1 MIHIILMKCEL
12 VRRKMDIIISNCHL
26 KKIKSAGDSLIGQFK
41 VISPLI
47 WYNLCKLNS
56 LFLFLNKCDFMAISF
71 STINGGDLFYWSG
84 YSDVYVAEFFTIY
97 VGSEITVFDGID
109 RTEMMLFSRGILKFH
124 VTWFKIIPIITGMI
138 KRNV

>member
-1 MIHIILMKCEL
+1 
-12 VRRKMDIIISNCHL
+12 
-26 KKIKSAGDSLIGQFK
+26 
-41 VISPLI
+41 
-47 WYNLCKLNS
+47 
-56 LFLFLNKCDFMAISF
+56 MAISF

-84 YSDVYVAEFFTIY
+84 YSDVYVAEFFTVY

-109 RTEMMLFSRGILKFH
+109 MTEMMLFSRGILKFH